1 MSLSPDLTHA
11 HCSIH
16 YEYTYTRLLCY
27 GVGLGLIHYLGI
39 DASRRV
45 TIAKFVAGEEITSE
59 LVYTTEYLAFITHQ
73 HERHN
78 VYASLIPRPYLE

>member
-1 MSLSPDLTHA
+1 M
-11 HCSIH
+11 
-16 YEYTYTRLLCY
+16 
-27 GVGLGLIHYLGI
+27 
-39 DASRRV
+39 